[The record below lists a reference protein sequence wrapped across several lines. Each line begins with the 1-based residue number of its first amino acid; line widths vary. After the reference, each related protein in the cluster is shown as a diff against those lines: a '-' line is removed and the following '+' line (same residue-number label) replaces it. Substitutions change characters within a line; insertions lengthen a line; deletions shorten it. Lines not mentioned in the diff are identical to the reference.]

1 MIATEPHPKR
11 LSHYEVS
18 EPLVGVGTVRI
29 YRARDTASGRAVMLK
44 VVSLDPS
51 NEKAVARLAQF
62 REQAGVSVGL
72 KHHGIVEIYE
82 YGEDSHLGFLAS
94 EFIEGC
100 KLRPHLRVSIAD
112 AVSLIT
118 QLLDALEYAHSRGV
132 VHLGVNP
139 SCLVLTSRGQLKVTD
154 FGVLD
159 AKQGMSAYQAPEQ
172 RDGSGLDRRVDLF
185 AAGVLFYE
193 LLTGRGP
200 FADSRDGTRQVD
212 PQTEGRP
219 SEMNTDVPTVFDAIC
234 LKALSAR
241 PRDRYAS
248 AQAFS
253 DDVRDAFQY
262 TFESSPAAV
271 VSNETVVSIF
281 LTSLRGGL
289 RKKSTRQVSHET
301 SLSLPPSLLRLGWE
315 ENTLRRVAQELGAFI
330 GPLAKTVVKEA
341 AAKTQDLDKL
351 YELAAE
357 SLERPDERRAFL
369 SGKPGLLAKD
379 SKETPSP
386 SRGEAASAVDEDS
399 RNVRSQGE
407 PKKRHEASPPVQR
420 QVKVSAENSPAFSSD
435 RLPSGRRENTSPS
448 KAAPIAPQATMSSLP
463 LKNSGVDVSE
473 SDIYSRLEE
482 VLGKQPA
489 NLAAYLKQEPR
500 EAEEVIHAF
509 VAASDALVKRYTEKN
524 KSAGLTPENICFD
537 RLGKATIRVS
547 TTTVLTGST
556 MDGAMGSPRYAAPEI
571 FAEKSDGTE
580 PSPARA
586 DIYTLGF
593 MFYEIL
599 MGTELFGATFA
610 AQRSDLDWLRW
621 HGDLKSKAP
630 SLKQLLPDFPAALS
644 DVIEAMTT
652 KDVPTRISD
661 PAVVYSRL
669 RNIAQQ
675 SDKTII
681 ARKPIEPL
689 RKPAVA
695 PVRAKGKRKGVGMT
709 VVFVVLAIC
718 GLMAWRNPEL
728 WRWIVPLYHHYVAPA
743 SSEETG
749 QPIRAQ

>member
-1 MIATEPHPKR
+1 
-11 LSHYEVS
+11 
-18 EPLVGVGTVRI
+18 
-29 YRARDTASGRAVMLK
+29 
-44 VVSLDPS
+44 
-51 NEKAVARLAQF
+51 
-62 REQAGVSVGL
+62 
-72 KHHGIVEIYE
+72 
-82 YGEDSHLGFLAS
+82 
-94 EFIEGC
+94 
-100 KLRPHLRVSIAD
+100 
-112 AVSLIT
+112 
-118 QLLDALEYAHSRGV
+118 
-132 VHLGVNP
+132 
-139 SCLVLTSRGQLKVTD
+139 
-154 FGVLD
+154 
-159 AKQGMSAYQAPEQ
+159 
-172 RDGSGLDRRVDLF
+172 
-185 AAGVLFYE
+185 
-193 LLTGRGP
+193 
-200 FADSRDGTRQVD
+200 
-212 PQTEGRP
+212 
-219 SEMNTDVPTVFDAIC
+219 
-234 LKALSAR
+234 
-241 PRDRYAS
+241 
-248 AQAFS
+248 
-253 DDVRDAFQY
+253 
-262 TFESSPAAV
+262 
-271 VSNETVVSIF
+271 
-281 LTSLRGGL
+281 L

-351 YELAAE
+351 YEFAAE

-379 SKETPSP
+379 SKEAPSP
-386 SRGEAASAVDEDS
+386 GEPALAVGEES
-399 RNVRSQGE
+399 PNVRSKGE
-407 PKKRHEASPPVQR
+407 PKRKGEASPPVQR
-420 QVKVSAENSPAFSSD
+420 QVNVKAENSPAFNSD

-448 KAAPIAPQATMSSLP
+448 KAAPVAPQASMSSVP

-482 VLGKQPA
+482 VLGKQPE
-489 NLAAYLKQEPR
+489 NLAAYLKQKPR
-500 EAEEVIHAF
+500 EADEVIHAF
-509 VAASDALVKRYTEKN
+509 VAASDALVKRYAEKS

-556 MDGAMGSPRYAAPEI
+556 LDGAMGSPRYAAPEI
-571 FAEKSDGTE
+571 FTEKSDGTE

-599 MGTELFGATFA
+599 MGAELFGATFA

-621 HGDLKSKAP
+621 HGDPKSKAP
-630 SLKQLLPDFPAALS
+630 SLKQLLPDFPAVLS
-644 DVIEAMTT
+644 DLMEAMTT
-652 KDVPTRISD
+652 KDVATRISD